1 MKYNLILPLFLLLF
15 MALMGCTSEQQK
27 RQAAIAGLEAEAEGK
42 TDAATAKIL
51 IESYADYISA
61 YPEDPTFTPRYLY
74 REATLQYRL
83 SNFPAAAER
92 LLQLLERHNGA
103 EVAPQA
109 MLLLGDLYNSAL
121 QQPKAGQLA
130 LQALTRRFPESE
142 STKTA
147 AEQLGN
153 TMVALEDE
161 LEALRLSI
169 YNDSL
174 ARLDFRKADLYI
186 QQSELYSILLPDDA
200 LTPTL
205 LYRAGEIARSA
216 RNYEKALDLY
226 GRLHSHYPEF
236 EKAPQAL
243 FMQAFILDNDLKR
256 FDEAGQL
263 YQQFIDQYPD
273 DDFASSAQVLLE
285 NLGKDEEEIIRN
297 LNTKAG
303 NQPAPTNQ

>member
-1 MKYNLILPLFLLLF
+1 MKFNLTLPFFVLVSIMLIS
-15 MALMGCTSEQQK
+15 CSSEQQK
-27 RQAAIAGLEAEAEGK
+27 RQEAIAELEAKTEGE

-51 IESYADYISA
+51 IESYEDYISA

-74 REATLQYRL
+74 REAALQYRL

-92 LLQLLERHNGA
+92 LLQLLEQHHDA

-121 QQPKAGQLA
+121 QQPKAGQLT

-142 STKTA
+142 SAKTA
-147 AEQLGN
+147 AGQLGN

-174 ARLDFRKADLYI
+174 ARLDFRKAELYI
-186 QQSELYSILLPDDA
+186 QQAELYSILLPDDE

-216 RNYEKALDLY
+216 RNYDKALELY
-226 GRLHSHYPEF
+226 GRLYAQYPTF
-236 EKAPQAL
+236 EKAPQTL

-273 DDFASSAQVLLE
+273 DDFTSSAQVLLE

-303 NQPAPTNQ
+303 SQTAPNNQ

>member
-15 MALMGCTSEQQK
+15 MALMGCTNEQQK
-27 RQAAIAGLEAEAEGK
+27 RQAAIAELEAEAEGE

-51 IESYADYISA
+51 IESYEDYVSA
-61 YPEDPTFTPRYLY
+61 YPDDPTFTPRYLY
-74 REATLQYRL
+74 REAALQYRL
-83 SNFPAAAER
+83 GNFPVAAER
-92 LLQLLERHNGA
+92 LRQLLEQHNGA

-130 LQALTRRFPESE
+130 LQALTQRYPESE
-142 STKTA
+142 SAKTA

-186 QQSELYSILLPDDA
+186 QQSELYSILLPDEA

-216 RNYEKALDLY
+216 RNYEKALELY
-226 GRLHSHYPEF
+226 GKLYAQYPEF

-263 YQQFIDQYPD
+263 YQQFIDQHPD

-303 NQPAPTNQ
+303 KQPAPNNQ